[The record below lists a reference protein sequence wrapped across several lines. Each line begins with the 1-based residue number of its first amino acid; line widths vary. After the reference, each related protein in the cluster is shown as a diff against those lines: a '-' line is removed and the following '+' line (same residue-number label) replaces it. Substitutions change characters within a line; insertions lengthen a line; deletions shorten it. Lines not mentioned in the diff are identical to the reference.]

1 VGRGPVLAGRPGG
14 AAAPVAVVVRGP
26 QRHLHF
32 RADPVPGGVVRR
44 QCLVGERAI
53 PASGPDPAGDE
64 PVVAPAYYVDVI
76 NDCILP
82 KYEKVRQS
90 TDAYSGQGN
99 GGQLENKDES
109 RMVEIKYA
117 VDIEEID
124 AKYQTVD
131 TIIEFVKMVNSDD
144 CPPELSAYQGEL
156 RLGQMSFNNNNYAW
170 SELNKGRKK
179 EVKKVATANS

>member
-1 VGRGPVLAGRPGG
+1 MSKKTFPKSQGPKGDLDPRRWVIMTIRNSG
-14 AAAPVAVVVRGP
+14 ASEAQFPLPVTHNT
-26 QRHLHF
+26 QRIAF
-32 RADPVPGGVVRR
+32 DR
-44 QCLVGERAI
+44 
-53 PASGPDPAGDE
+53 DE